1 MLEPSNHHG
10 FTWSIKNIQN
20 WHLLCFEN
28 ASKCAMSW
36 DSKKDDSAQFI
47 LFDRRQHQPRTIYW
61 WIWYTKRE
69 ILPGH
74 LPFEILSTLLH
85 LGPNF
90 RITPWRI
97 SEGQSTV
104 LRMLSVSQL
113 GLCSDHDLYFSKGRT
128 QQGIN
133 NGLQFREDPN
143 EKPNNNTYIKFHPF
157 SWCPSHRTW
166 STIPPV
172 HHQKVGKSLEGPQYY
187 NFWDCFFSTKKS

>member
-1 MLEPSNHHG
+1 MDLHDLLKKSSELASSML
-10 FTWSIKNIQN
+10 WK
-20 WHLLCFEN
+20 CF
-28 ASKCAMSW
+28 KMRHVMG
-36 DSKKDDSAQFI
+36 
-47 LFDRRQHQPRTIYW
+47 FDRRQHQPRTIYW

-113 GLCSDHDLYFSKGRT
+113 GLCSDHDLYFSKGRS

-143 EKPNNNTYIKFHPF
+143 ENPITTRISNFTLSLDALLTERGLLY
-157 SWCPSHRTW
+157 
-166 STIPPV
+166 
-172 HHQKVGKSLEGPQYY
+172 HQ
-187 NFWDCFFSTKKS
+187 FTTKKSGNH